1 MKKVAVGIVAVLSLV
16 FLQPVHAEPSKSIV
30 IIDTA
35 IDSSIPQVKAKLVQ
49 EVCILDRM
57 LCPNGTKFQEGV
69 GAATLPS
76 SQALVNGFEHG
87 TYMSEETMDLMKKYD
102 AYLVPTLTAG
112 KEVEKNAEINGFY
125 PEIVVPK
132 AREIGPKIQA
142 TFSKAYK
149 KGVKIAF
156 GTDASVFPHGN
167 NAKEFSYMING
178 GMSPIE
184 AIQSATI
191 TNAFLLGID
200 NEVGQIKE
208 GFLADIIAVNEN
220 PLLKINTLENVPFVM
235 KDGVIYKN

>member
-1 MKKVAVGIVAVLSLV
+1 MLTAAHAHGDEGIQRA
-16 FLQPVHAEPSKSIV
+16 
-30 IIDTA
+30 IIGGIKT
-35 IDSSIPQVKAKLVQ
+35 I
-49 EVCILDRM
+49 
-57 LCPNGTKFQEGV
+57 
-69 GAATLPS
+69 
-76 SQALVNGFEHG
+76 EHG
-87 TYMSEETMDLMKKYD
+87 TYMSEESMDLMKKYD
-102 AYLVPTLTAG
+102 TYLVPTLTAG
-112 KEVEKNAEINGFY
+112 KEVEKNAEIRGFY

-167 NAKEFSYMING
+167 NAKEFSYMVLG
-178 GMSPIE
+178 GMPPIE
-184 AIQSATI
+184 AIQAATI

-220 PLLKINTLENVPFVM
+220 PLLKINTLENISFVM